1 MFLPHCDV
9 LLCIYN
15 GTDNC
20 EMLSLLHDLNIL
32 AGKLDIGSSSYRRLE
47 FTKAMGETS
56 AFIRGGGGGVEYS
69 YMFISKKLIGQNP
82 NISIFTPS
90 CSSDFQHFYV
100 NPKIKL
106 SLNEYT
112 TTMVWHA
119 SVVLGANIE
128 YLRLRS

>member
-1 MFLPHCDV
+1 
-9 LLCIYN
+9 
-15 GTDNC
+15 
-20 EMLSLLHDLNIL
+20 MLSLLHDLNIL

-47 FTKAMGETS
+47 FAKARGETS
-56 AFIRGGGGGVEYS
+56 AFIRGGGGVEYS
-69 YMFISKKLIGQNP
+69 YMFISKLLIGQNP

-100 NPKIKL
+100 NTKIKL
-106 SLNEYT
+106 SLNEYST
-112 TTMVWHA
+112 TIVWHA